1 MIKNDDYYMN
11 YAYKEALKAYKI
23 DEIPVG
29 AIIVDKNGKIIGKGY
44 NKKEKKN
51 NAIYHA
57 EVEAI
62 IKASKKI
69 NNWRLN
75 DCILY
80 VTLYPCNMCLE
91 IIKASKIKTIIYA
104 SDQYLNQITEKEIN
118 ITKINNTEIIK
129 DCSNV
134 ILNKFNELRIKNK

>member
-1 MIKNDDYYMN
+1 MIKTDDYYMDC
-11 YAYKEALKAYKI
+11 AYKEALKAYKI
-23 DEIPVG
+23 DEIP
-29 AIIVDKNGKIIGKGY
+29 
-44 NKKEKKN
+44 
-51 NAIYHA
+51 
-57 EVEAI
+57 VEAI

>member
-1 MIKNDDYYMN
+1 MKKNDEYYMN
-11 YAYKEALKAYKI
+11 CAYKEALKAYKI

-62 IKASKKI
+62 IKAEKCRVDRIEEVYLDTKEEEI
-69 NNWRLN
+69 HEMLMNDEFNNSG
-75 DCILY
+75 
-80 VTLYPCNMCLE
+80 V
-91 IIKASKIKTIIYA
+91 
-104 SDQYLNQITEKEIN
+104 Q
-118 ITKINNTEIIK
+118 
-129 DCSNV
+129 V
-134 ILNKFNELRIKNK
+134 

>member
-1 MIKNDDYYMN
+1 MKKNDEYYMN
-11 YAYKEALKAYKI
+11 CAYKEALKAYKI

-62 IKASKKI
+62 IKATKKVK
-69 NNWRLN
+69 NWRLN
-75 DCILY
+75 NCIIY
-80 VTLYPCNMCLE
+80 VTLFPCNMCLE
-91 IIKASKIKTIIYA
+91 IIKASKIEKIIYA
-104 SDQYLNQITEKEIN
+104 TDQKDIQKNEE
-118 ITKINNTEIIK
+118 ITKTKIINKKLE
-129 DCSNV
+129 DQCSNI
-134 ILNKFNELRIKNK
+134 ILKKFDELRLNNK